1 MTSDICV
8 IFSWSLNLL
17 LANTSLPLLVLVYY
31 YKYMAPASSPYA
43 VFRASDLNSV
53 VAEPIGL
60 RQCLRIAPK
69 KFYPRSVTTQQ
80 RSGTISKKTLLNTH
94 VQLAFAWHV
103 NISIIAATG
112 IAEWFLLVISI
123 NVSSLME
130 IIWLQSVNVGC
141 SDSRERL
148 DGVQRL
154 LD

>member
-1 MTSDICV
+1 M
-8 IFSWSLNLL
+8 
-17 LANTSLPLLVLVYY
+17 LVQMYCY
-31 YKYMAPASSPYA
+31 RYMAPASSPYA
-43 VFRASDLNSV
+43 VFRASDWNSV

-112 IAEWFLLVISI
+112 IAEQFLLVISI
-123 NVSSLME
+123 NVLFLME
-130 IIWLQSVNVGC
+130 VIWLQNVSVDAATREKDWMVSRGC
-141 SDSRERL
+141 LIKWQKNSLLS
-148 DGVQRL
+148 RL
-154 LD
+154 LEKSWKGKES